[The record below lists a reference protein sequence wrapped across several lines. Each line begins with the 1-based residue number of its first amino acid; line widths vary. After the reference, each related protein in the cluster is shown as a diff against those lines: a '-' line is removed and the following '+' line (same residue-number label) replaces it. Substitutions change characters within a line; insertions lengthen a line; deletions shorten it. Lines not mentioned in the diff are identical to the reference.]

1 MVKIKL
7 QFINLAVIFTAL
19 VLMFANNSAS
29 AQTGQV
35 QRLILMPIYHQS
47 QNFGKGL
54 TDQLYQ
60 QLITDGRLIVLSED
74 LVGSTFKKY
83 NVKTNDLIAGTPQSK
98 NAIQNLNEL
107 QIADFLL
114 AVKVTKVG
122 STDYTGIIPKVR
134 IDDGIII
141 GGFGE
146 HHRMSHCQLEY
157 ALYDLSSSV
166 KISNDTIVATATNG
180 GGIDFN
186 TIVDQAIAFRDPPR
200 FWDSRTGRAVNK
212 AFTKVLADCYR
223 FIPFYGEII
232 GIDTEQN
239 KIFIAG
245 NIAQSVRK
253 NDELYVV
260 NSNRIPLTDGST
272 WNEETIIAR
281 LFVVEIRGNR
291 ILAYQK
297 INPPKKDKVN
307 IENDKQKEVKPE
319 EMPPTIELG
328 MRVYPKID
336 RLLEQYRSLVNKDKS
351 IQEEESL
358 EANKKLKNRR
368 TKADEE
374 APKF

>member
-7 QFINLAVIFTAL
+7 QLIYLAVLITAL
-19 VLMFANNSAS
+19 TLTFASYTAT

-35 QRLILMPIYHQS
+35 QRLILMPIYHPS

-60 QLITDGRLIVLSED
+60 QLLADGRLIVLSED

-83 NVKTNDLIAGTPQSK
+83 NVKTNDLIAGTPQAKS
-98 NAIQNLNEL
+98 AIQNLSEL

-122 STDYTGIIPKVR
+122 STDYPGIIPKVR
-134 IDDGIII
+134 IDDGIVL

-157 ALYDLSSSV
+157 ALYDLSASV

-212 AFTKVLADCYR
+212 AFTRVLAECYR

-232 GIDTEQN
+232 GIEPDQN
-239 KIFIAG
+239 KVFIAG
-245 NIAQSVRK
+245 NISQSVRK

-297 INPPKKDKVN
+297 ITPPKKAEDNLKG
-307 IENDKQKEVKPE
+307 EKQQEVKPE
-319 EMPPTIELG
+319 DIPPTIELG

-351 IQEEESL
+351 VQEEEGK
-358 EANKKLKNRR
+358 EENKRLKNRR
-368 TKADEE
+368 TKADDE